1 MGREKETKALTRKAY
16 VRRRRDT
23 QLCARTMARMAAD
36 ADIRRECKAI
46 GREFADAERD
56 GLENRDSG

>member
-16 VRRRRDT
+16 IKRELVEAIA
-23 QLCARTMARMAAD
+23 QMAAD
-36 ADIRRECKAI
+36 ADVRRECKAI

-56 GLENRDSG
+56 GLKHRDLG